1 VKTNTPVYVTKAY
14 LPPFDEFVEELKK
27 IWDSHILTNN
37 GPIHNELVEQLK
49 NYLKVS
55 QLALFSN
62 GHQALEIALKALDLK
77 GEIITTPFT
86 FASTTHAIVRS
97 GLTPVFADIRF
108 SDYNLDEN
116 IIESL
121 ITEKTSAILPVHV
134 YGNPC
139 NIEAIARIAE
149 KHNLKIIYDA
159 AHAFGVEI
167 SGKGIGEFG
176 DISMFSFHATKVFN
190 TMEGGALSFSDLA
203 LDRMLYLLKNF
214 GIAGYDEVVL
224 PGTNAKMNEFQALI
238 GKINLKYVDQEI
250 IKRQRAVEK
259 YRQLLSA
266 VPAIRLIPDAN
277 PSVRLNFAYFPIL
290 IDEIDYGLTRDAL
303 FDLLAEDNIFARK
316 YFSPLITDFAC
327 YRDTFKPE
335 IPIAKYVAER
345 ILTLPLWG
353 DIPDDVIERICVII
367 SNRGMLKK

>member
-1 VKTNTPVYVTKAY
+1 MKTNTPIYVTKAY
-14 LPPFDEFVEELKK
+14 LPPFDEFVDELKK
-27 IWDSHILTNN
+27 IWGSHILTNN
-37 GPIHNELVEQLK
+37 GPIHNELIGQLK

-55 QLALFSN
+55 ELALLSN
-62 GHQALEIALKALDLK
+62 GHQALEIAINALDLK

-97 GLTPVFADIRF
+97 GLTPVFADIRLG
-108 SDYNLDEN
+108 DYNLDEN
-116 IIESL
+116 AIEAL

-139 NIEAIARIAE
+139 NIEAIARIAAQY
-149 KHNLKIIYDA
+149 NLKIIYDA

-167 SGKGIGEFG
+167 NGKGIGESG

-190 TMEGGALSFSDLA
+190 TMEGGALTFSEPA
-203 LDRMLYLLKNF
+203 LDRKIYLLKNF

-266 VPAIRLIPDAN
+266 VPAIRLMPDPD
-277 PSVRLNFAYFPIL
+277 PSVKLNFAYFPIL
-290 IDEIDYGLTRDAL
+290 VDEIYYGLTRDAL
-303 FDLLAEDNIFARK
+303 FELLAEDNIFARK

-327 YRDTFKPE
+327 YRDIFKPH

-345 ILTLPLWG
+345 ILALPLWG
-353 DIPDDVIERICVII
+353 DIPDEVIERICAII
-367 SNRGMLKK
+367 SQRGLMKK